1 MAINRFPFRTTV
13 IAVMILIA
21 GGAGY
26 YLLYDGFLTE
36 GPSDFKEIPN
46 DFSHRSDLAQK
57 KKKTVYL
64 YFTDEKNSHLMSE
77 ERILLVTDDPLEMG
91 RMIIKE
97 LIQGPNGNLV
107 RTIPVGTALNA
118 IYISKEGTAFVDFSD
133 MIRENH
139 PGGSQ
144 TELLTVYSIVN
155 SITLNINEVER
166 VKILIEGRESQTLA
180 GHIDLTS
187 PLSADMILVR

>member
-1 MAINRFPFRTTV
+1 MATNRFLFRIT
-13 IAVMILIA
+13 IATVMILLA

-26 YLLYDGFLTE
+26 YLLYDGFIE
-36 GPSDFKEIPN
+36 EDPARSRQKPN

-57 KKKTVYL
+57 KKRMVYL
-64 YFTDEKNSHLMSE
+64 YFTDEKNAHLMSE

-91 RMIIKE
+91 RMIIHE

-118 IYISKEGTAFVDFSD
+118 IYISKDGTAFVDFSD

-155 SITLNINEVER
+155 SIALNIPQVEQ
-166 VKILIEGRESQTLA
+166 VKILIDGRESQTLS